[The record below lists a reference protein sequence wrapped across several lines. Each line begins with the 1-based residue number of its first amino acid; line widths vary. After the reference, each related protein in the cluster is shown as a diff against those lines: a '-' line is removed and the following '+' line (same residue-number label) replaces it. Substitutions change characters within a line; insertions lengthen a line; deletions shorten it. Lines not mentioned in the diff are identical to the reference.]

1 MPDYTRRMTTT
12 STAATAV
19 TTAAN
24 AAITA
29 ANATGSAGVSG
40 MDPAHH
46 RDSAS
51 GADTPVDD
59 LVPTLRALRDAWQ
72 SRKPA
77 QAQRRQDLE
86 RLRDALK
93 SRLDEMADAIAADF
107 GHRSR
112 DESRIADGMTVLN
125 DIDHLLKHL
134 RGWMKPRRVGVGW
147 RFLPARAEIRPEPLG
162 VVGVIAPWN
171 YPVNLALIPLA
182 TAIAAGN
189 HVYLKPS
196 EHTPRT
202 SEFLRK
208 LLADVFP
215 DGRVAVAIGGA
226 DIGAAFAALPFDHL
240 VFTGST
246 AVGRKV
252 MAAAAPNL
260 TPLTLE
266 LGGKSPAIIAD
277 DYPIERAAARLATGK
292 WFNGG
297 QTCIAPDYVLVP
309 AGKRD
314 ALVDALRTEVQARYG
329 KDLSNL
335 DDYTRIV
342 NDGQYAR
349 LQGYLDDAAAR
360 GIETLTLAGT
370 SDAAQRIMPPTL
382 LLDPGDD
389 AKVMQDEIFGP
400 LLPIKTYRTL
410 DEAIAYVNA
419 HDRPLA
425 LYPFSHDRA
434 TVEKILHHTLA
445 GGVSVNDTLFHF
457 AIGNLPFGGVGPSG
471 MGAYHARA
479 GFDAMSK
486 QLPILWQA
494 RRTGGDLL
502 KPPYSKA
509 KWLLDLIVR

>member
-1 MPDYTRRMTTT
+1 
-12 STAATAV
+12 
-19 TTAAN
+19 
-24 AAITA
+24 
-29 ANATGSAGVSG
+29 
-40 MDPAHH
+40 MDIA
-46 RDSAS
+46 
-51 GADTPVDD
+51 ADTPIAELRPTLDRLRAAWQAGKPDAGQRRDD
-59 LVPTLRALRDAWQ
+59 LR
-72 SRKPA
+72 
-77 QAQRRQDLE
+77 

-93 SRLDEMADAIAADF
+93 RRLDEMAAAISADF
-107 GHRSR
+107 GHRAKA
-112 DESRIADGMTVLN
+112 ESLIADGMTVLN
-125 DIDHLLKHL
+125 EIDHLRRHL
-134 RGWMKPRRVGVGW
+134 RGWMKPGRAGVGW
-147 RFLPARAEIRPEPLG
+147 RFLPARAEIRVEPVG

-171 YPVNLALIPLA
+171 YPVNLALVPLA

-202 SEFLRK
+202 SAFLRE
-208 LLADVFP
+208 LLAEVFP
-215 DGRVAVAIGGA
+215 GDRVAVAEGGA
-226 DIGAAFAALPFDHL
+226 EVGAAFAALPFDHL

-266 LGGKSPAIIAD
+266 LGGKSPAIVCG
-277 DYPIERAAARLATGK
+277 DYPVEQAAARLATGK

-309 AGKRD
+309 ADRRD
-314 ALVDALRTEVQARYG
+314 ALVDALRAEVQARYG
-329 KDLSNL
+329 TNFENAN
-335 DDYTRIV
+335 DYTRVI

-349 LQGYLDDAAAR
+349 LQGYVDDARAR
-360 GIETLTLAGT
+360 GLEVIQLGAA
-370 SDAAQRIMPPTL
+370 DPAQRLLPPTV
-382 LLDPGDD
+382 LLDPGED
-389 AKVMQDEIFGP
+389 ARVMQEEIFGP
-400 LLPIKTYRTL
+400 ILPVKSYRTL

-434 TVEKILHHTLA
+434 DIEKILRATLA
-445 GGVSVNDTLFHF
+445 GGVSVNDALFHF
-457 AIGNLPFGGVGPSG
+457 AVSALPFGGIGPSG
-471 MGAYHARA
+471 MGAYHGRA

-494 RRTGGDLL
+494 KRSGGDLL

-509 KWLLDLIVR
+509 KWLIDLIVR

>member
-1 MPDYTRRMTTT
+1 MDIAADASP
-12 STAATAV
+12 SATAAHGGHDDTAV
-19 TTAAN
+19 AAL
-24 AAITA
+24 A
-29 ANATGSAGVSG
+29 
-40 MDPAHH
+40 
-46 RDSAS
+46 
-51 GADTPVDD
+51 
-59 LVPTLRALRDAWQ
+59 PTLQRLREAWQ
-72 SRKPA
+72 ARKPD
-77 QAQRRQDLE
+77 QAQRRRDLQ

-93 SRLDEMADAIAADF
+93 RRLDEMADAVAADF

-125 DIDHLLKHL
+125 DIDHLLRHL

-147 RFLPARAEIRPEPLG
+147 RFLPARAQLRPSPLG

-202 SEFLRK
+202 SAFLRS
-208 LLADVFP
+208 LLAEVFP
-215 DGRVAVAIGGA
+215 PERVAVALGGA
-226 DIGAAFAALPFDHL
+226 DVGAAFAGLAFDHL

-266 LGGKSPAIIAD
+266 LGGKSPAIVAD
-277 DYPIERAAARLATGK
+277 DYPIEKAAARIATGK

-314 ALVDALRTEVQARYG
+314 AFVKALRAEAHARYG
-329 KDLSNL
+329 AGLSNL
-335 DDYTRIV
+335 ADYTRVV
-342 NDGQYAR
+342 NDSQYAR
-349 LQGYLDDAAAR
+349 LQGYLDDAATR
-360 GIETLTLAGT
+360 GIAIEVLAGRADPA
-370 SDAAQRIMPPTL
+370 SRVMPPTVL
-382 LLDPGDD
+382 LEPGDD
-389 AKVMQDEIFGP
+389 AKVMQEEIFGP
-400 LLPIKTYRTL
+400 LLPVKSYRTL

-425 LYPFSHDRA
+425 LYPFSHDAA
-434 TVEKILHHTLA
+434 TVERILARTLA

-457 AIGNLPFGGVGPSG
+457 AVGNLPFGGVGPSG

-486 QLPILWQA
+486 QLPVFWQA
-494 RRTGGDLL
+494 RMTGGDLL
-502 KPPYSKA
+502 KPPYSRA
-509 KWLLDLIVR
+509 KWLLDLIIR

>member
-1 MPDYTRRMTTT
+1 M
-12 STAATAV
+12 
-19 TTAAN
+19 
-24 AAITA
+24 
-29 ANATGSAGVSG
+29 
-40 MDPAHH
+40 
-46 RDSAS
+46 DSA
-51 GADTPVDD
+51 ADTPTAELTPTLDRLRAAWQARKPD
-59 LVPTLRALRDAWQ
+59 LV
-72 SRKPA
+72 
-77 QAQRRQDLE
+77 QRRGDLR
-86 RLRDALK
+86 RLRDALRR
-93 SRLDEMADAIAADF
+93 RLDEMTDAVSADF
-107 GHRSR
+107 GHRSP

-125 DIDHLLKHL
+125 DIDHLQRHL
-134 RGWMKPRRVGVGW
+134 RGWMRPRRVGVGW
-147 RFLPARAEIRPEPLG
+147 RFWPARAQVRPAPLG

-202 SEFLRK
+202 SAFLRD
-208 LLADVFP
+208 LLAEVFP
-215 DGRVAVAIGGA
+215 AERVAVATGGA
-226 DIGAAFAALPFDHL
+226 EVGAAFAGLPFDHL

-266 LGGKSPAIIAD
+266 LGGKSPAIVCVD
-277 DYPIERAAARLATGK
+277 FPLDKAAARIATGK

-297 QTCIAPDYVLVP
+297 QTCIAPDYVLLP

-314 ALVDALRTEVQARYG
+314 AFVAALRREVQARYG
-329 KDLSNL
+329 EDLDNL

-349 LQGYLDDAAAR
+349 LQGYLQDAAAR
-360 GIETLTLAGT
+360 GVDAVTLAGAA
-370 SDAAQRIMPPTL
+370 DPAQRLLPPTV

-389 AKVMQDEIFGP
+389 ARVMQEEIFGP
-400 LLPIKTYRTL
+400 LLPLKSYRTL

-434 TVEKILHHTLA
+434 AVERILRDTLA

-457 AIGNLPFGGVGPSG
+457 AIANLPFGGVGPSG

-486 QLPILWQA
+486 QLPVLWQA
-494 RRTGGDLL
+494 RMAGGDLL
-502 KPPYSKA
+502 KPPYAKA

>member
-1 MPDYTRRMTTT
+1 MD
-12 STAATAV
+12 AA
-19 TTAAN
+19 
-24 AAITA
+24 
-29 ANATGSAGVSG
+29 
-40 MDPAHH
+40 
-46 RDSAS
+46 
-51 GADTPVDD
+51 ADTPTTE
-59 LVPTLRALRDAWQ
+59 LTPTLDRLRAAWQ
-72 SRKPA
+72 QRKPDH
-77 QAQRRQDLE
+77 AQRRDDLQ
-86 RLRDALK
+86 RLRDGLK
-93 SRLDEMADAIAADF
+93 GRLDEMADAIAADF
-107 GHRSR
+107 GHRSK

-134 RGWMKPRRVGVGW
+134 RGWMKPRHVGVGW
-147 RFLPARAEIRPEPLG
+147 RFLPARAQLRPMPLG

-202 SEFLRK
+202 SEFLRR
-208 LLADVFP
+208 LLAEVFP
-215 DGRVAVAIGGA
+215 ADRVAVALGGA
-226 DIGAAFAALPFDHL
+226 EVGAAFAALPFDHL

-277 DYPIERAAARLATGK
+277 DYPIEQAAARIATGK
-292 WFNGG
+292 WFNCG

-309 AGKRD
+309 AAKRD
-314 ALVDALRTEVQARYG
+314 ALVAALRAQVHARYG
-329 KDLSNL
+329 AELSNL
-335 DDYTRIV
+335 GDYTRIV

-349 LQGYLDDAAAR
+349 LQGYLDDARAR
-360 GIETLTLAGT
+360 GIDVVTLAGAA
-370 SDAAQRIMPPTL
+370 DPAQRVLPPTL

-400 LLPIKTYRTL
+400 LLPLKSYRTL

-434 TVEKILHHTLA
+434 TVEKILHATLS

-494 RRTGGDLL
+494 RWTGGDLL